1 MGWETNGSPDCCHMP
16 LVTLS
21 LRCQILEI
29 FSKPCLQMKRPLA
42 WLIMHIR
49 MDSLIPFLIFEIDPY
64 FYLGCV
70 VIKRWLLIHLYSV
83 SPSYLQIKLKIKDFI
98 SNVWIMMENNND
110 IVRNNERVAEGGIK
124 RLGGRVEW
132 KWGRKHLSGRRGF
145 GGQKKTGGSDMMGWG
160 TRKRLFILSCRL
172 LNATSNF
179 LRHLSPPPPRALHCL
194 FPTRNPGRGD
204 GGRLARAF
212 AWLVMSVC
220 LYMIFLTWI

>member
-1 MGWETNGSPDCCHMP
+1 MGPLTAVTCHLLQWVWDAKYWKYFQS
-16 LVTLS
+16 LV
-21 LRCQILEI
+21 
-29 FSKPCLQMKRPLA
+29 LQMKRPLA
-42 WLIMHIR
+42 LLIMHIR

>member
-1 MGWETNGSPDCCHMP
+1 MGPPTAVTCHLLHWVWDAKYWKYFQS
-16 LVTLS
+16 LV
-21 LRCQILEI
+21 
-29 FSKPCLQMKRPLA
+29 LQMKRPLA
-42 WLIMHIR
+42 LLIMHIR

-204 GGRLARAF
+204 GGRLARAL